1 MVLIMQK
8 QLAVME
14 VMEEGEITQ
23 VKMPLVEEVLRV
35 LTEKV
40 EVQEINTFFIE

>member
-1 MVLIMQK
+1 MVKTMKKRLV
-8 QLAVME
+8 VME
-14 VMEEGEITQ
+14 VMEEGEINQ

-35 LTEKV
+35 LPEKV